1 MKDEKK
7 IFVKNNKALI
17 ITLIIILIGLLV
29 IVRIKIGPINGK
41 LVCNY
46 KNNSEVMISSLS
58 YKMDFRLRNVT
69 KLETKEVIESEDKD
83 LLKTYKE
90 SMEELAKKYTSL
102 KYYKT
107 KITEKDNKLIINT
120 TIEYGKIDMKKYKEI
135 EGEKS
140 YIKNNKLKI
149 KKLKEIY
156 EKNGAKCQYE

>member
-1 MKDEKK
+1 MKDEIKN
-7 IFVKNNKALI
+7 FVKNSKALI

>member
-1 MKDEKK
+1 MKDEIKN
-7 IFVKNNKALI
+7 FVKNNKALI
-17 ITLIIILIGLLV
+17 ITLIIILVGLLV

>member
-1 MKDEKK
+1 MKDEIKN
-7 IFVKNNKALI
+7 FVKNNKALI